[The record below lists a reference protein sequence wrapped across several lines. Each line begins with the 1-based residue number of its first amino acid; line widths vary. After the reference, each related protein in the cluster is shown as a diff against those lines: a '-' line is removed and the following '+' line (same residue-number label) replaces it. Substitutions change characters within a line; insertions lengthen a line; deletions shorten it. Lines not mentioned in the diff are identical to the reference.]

1 MYTIAHLNLSRS
13 SYEFKSW
20 STCFVKKIDDSLAE
34 AWQTYRQMQ
43 PVLCLDIAQKKLFVN
58 TCAFR
63 NGDISAVLLL

>member
-1 MYTIAHLNLSRS
+1 
-13 SYEFKSW
+13 
-20 STCFVKKIDDSLAE
+20 VKKIDDSLAE